1 MQACPPRRGRAE
13 RRTLDRAESTRD
25 SARWVAEVSAYLV
38 CYGRAMTTRDT
49 VDLEL
54 RDGVAIVTW
63 NRPARRNAFNR
74 QMWCEARDLLRELL
88 DEPRARAVIV
98 TGAGEAFT
106 AGQDLSEMSAAPGD
120 AEHPFGS
127 FMDVLVAFDKPL
139 LAAVNGV
146 GVGIGLTI
154 LLHCDVVYVAAEARL
169 RAPFVPLG
177 VVPEAAASYLLPLII
192 GYQRAAEV
200 LYTGDWIDARRAV
213 ALGLASRICPR
224 DELVPALL
232 EVAAKMAAGPIG
244 SIRHTKR
251 LLLATRAEQ
260 VRAARARE
268 DAGFVER
275 VGTPENMEAIM
286 AFFEKRPPDFSKL

>member
-1 MQACPPRRGRAE
+1 M
-13 RRTLDRAESTRD
+13 
-25 SARWVAEVSAYLV
+25 ARE
-38 CYGRAMTTRDT
+38 T
-49 VDLEL
+49 VLLEL
-54 RDGVAIVTW
+54 RDGVAVVTW
-63 NRPARRNAFNR
+63 NRPDRRNAFDR
-74 QMWCEARDLLRELL
+74 RMWCEARDLLRELL
-88 DEPRARAVIV
+88 DDPRTRAIVV
-98 TGAGEAFT
+98 TGAGGAFT

-127 FMDVLVAFDKPL
+127 FMDVLVDFDKPL

-154 LLHCDVVYVAAEARL
+154 LLHCDVVYVAEDARL

-177 VVPEAAASYLLPLII
+177 VVPEAAASYLLPLVI

-200 LYTGDWIDARRAV
+200 LFTGDWIDAERAV
-213 ALGLASRICPR
+213 ALGLASRVYAR
-224 DELVPALL
+224 DELLPAIV
-232 EVAAKMAAGPIG
+232 EVARRIAAGPPA

-251 LLLATRAEQ
+251 LMLATRAEQ

-275 VGTPENMEAIM
+275 IGTPENMEAIM
-286 AFFEKRPPDFSKL
+286 AFFEKRPPDFSKC

>member
-1 MQACPPRRGRAE
+1 M
-13 RRTLDRAESTRD
+13 
-25 SARWVAEVSAYLV
+25 ARE
-38 CYGRAMTTRDT
+38 T
-49 VDLEL
+49 VLLEI

-63 NRPARRNAFNR
+63 NRPRQRNAFNR
-74 QMWCEARDLLRELL
+74 QMWCEGRDLLRELL
-88 DEPRARAVIV
+88 GDSRARAVVV
-98 TGAGEAFT
+98 TGAGDAFT

-120 AEHPFGS
+120 AEHPFGG
-127 FMDVLVAFDKPL
+127 FMDVLVDFDKPL

-146 GVGIGLTI
+146 GVGIGLTM
-154 LLHCDVVYVAAEARL
+154 LLHCDVVHLAEEARL

-177 VVPEAAASYLLPLII
+177 VVPEAAASFMLPLIV

-200 LYTGDWIDARRAV
+200 LYTGDWIDARRALE
-213 ALGLASRICPR
+213 LGLASRVSTR
-224 DELVPALL
+224 AELLPSLLAL
-232 EVAAKMAAGPIG
+232 AAKMAAGPIG

-260 VRAARARE
+260 IRAARVRE

>member
-1 MQACPPRRGRAE
+1 MTRE
-13 RRTLDRAESTRD
+13 HVLLD
-25 SARWVAEVSAYLV
+25 
-38 CYGRAMTTRDT
+38 
-49 VDLEL
+49 L
-54 RDGVAIVTW
+54 RDGIAVVTW
-63 NRPARRNAFNR
+63 NRPQRRNAFDR
-74 QMWCEARDLLRELL
+74 RMWCEARDLLRELL
-88 DEPRARAVIV
+88 DDARVRVVIV
-98 TGAGEAFT
+98 TGAGDAFT
-106 AGQDLSEMSAAPGD
+106 AGQDLGEMSAAPGD

-146 GVGIGLTI
+146 GVGIGLTL
-154 LLHCDVVYVAAEARL
+154 LLHCDVVYVAEEARL

-177 VVPEAAASYLLPLII
+177 VVPEAAASYMLPLVV

-200 LYTGDWIDARRAV
+200 LFTGEWIDAQRAV
-213 ALGLASRICPR
+213 TLGIASRVCTR
-224 DELVPALL
+224 AELLPAIRG
-232 EVAAKMAAGPIG
+232 VATKIAAGPPG

-251 LLLATRAEQ
+251 LMLATRAEQ

-286 AFFEKRPPDFSKL
+286 AFFEKRPPDFSKF